1 MTQPTMTKKA
11 WLREVRFA
19 LLKRFIWG
27 REARR
32 LLNELQD
39 HYEASVSS
47 LKKEGLEES
56 LVEERALSSMGNPQ
70 QIAKVAAEELHPIL
84 LQAKQALLVVLALL
98 VPLALFSI
106 WLHWS
111 GDRELAQAQEVLLA
125 KGEKLNIK
133 ELVPPAPPEAD
144 NFFADP
150 LWMEFTVSDRKDSKF
165 IDPKKRQL
173 SQWESVPLS
182 SQEILKLKEFLPSS
196 GDCQRREAARNLFRS
211 LKEQKDPQKQR
222 EEATLLLGLIAPSQL
237 VLDGIAELSKR
248 SGASFPVPY
257 ELGPSTPLP
266 EITAMMN
273 LSQILSEKAFSELI
287 LGKNREAAS
296 DVLTLLRLS
305 TMLRNEPIL
314 ITSLVSLSMASLGR
328 EAINAG
334 LQRHAWTDTEL
345 TQMQRLLEAMDFKA
359 AYLFA
364 LRGERLFAASTT
376 SKQIIEAFQSSG
388 ETLPPWVPG
397 QAMYAI
403 EIILSKNKA
412 LNALLIQRQLDSLA
426 STMVRG
432 WNNASAPSINQEF
445 EALVGKNPFN
455 RLIYALDYISIPAIA
470 SITQKITEGQTQIE
484 QCLIACSLERYR
496 IARGTYPA
504 SLDALTPEYLA
515 KLPNSPI
522 TGQAMSYSLQ
532 PDGTFLLWTP
542 GWNLKSLGGKPAEF
556 RGDGDIV
563 WNQPLPQKSRAM
575 TQEAK

>member
-1 MTQPTMTKKA
+1 MTKKA

-237 VLDGIAELSKR
+237 VLDRIAELSMR

-314 ITSLVSLSMASLGR
+314 ITSLVSLSMASLGQ
-328 EAINAG
+328 EAINVG
-334 LQRHAWTDTEL
+334 LQRHAWTDPEL
-345 TQMQRLLEAMDFKA
+345 NQMQRLLEPMDFKA

-364 LRGERLFAASTT
+364 LRGERLTVTLTT
-376 SKQIIEAFQSSG
+376 TKQIKELPRGVI
-388 ETLPPWVPG
+388 LPPWVPG

-426 STMVRG
+426 STMESG
-432 WNNASAPSINQEF
+432 WNNASGPSMIQEL
-445 EALVGKNPFN
+445 EALTGKNPFN
-455 RLIYALDYISIPAIA
+455 KLIYALEYMSIPAF
-470 SITQKITEGQTQIE
+470 SNITQKCAECQTQIE

-542 GWNLKSLGGKPAEF
+542 GWNLKSLGGKAGEF

-563 WNQPLPQKSRAM
+563 WNQPLPKKPKESSKA
-575 TQEAK
+575 AK

>member
-1 MTQPTMTKKA
+1 MTQPAMTKKA

-56 LVEERALSSMGNPQ
+56 LVEERALSFMGNPQ

-84 LQAKQALLVVLALL
+84 RQAKQALLVILALL

-111 GDRELAQAQEVLLA
+111 GDRELAQAREALLA

-133 ELVPPAPPEAD
+133 ELVPPVPPEAD

-150 LWMEFTVSDRKDSKF
+150 LWMEFIYRDRKDSKF

-173 SQWESVPLS
+173 SQWESAPLS
-182 SQEILKLKEFLPSS
+182 PQEILKLKEFLPSH
-196 GDCQRREAARNLFRS
+196 GDCQRREAARNLFKS
-211 LKEQKDPQKQR
+211 LREQKDPQKQR
-222 EEATLLLGLIAPSQL
+222 EEATLLLDLIAPSQL
-237 VLDGIAELSKR
+237 VLNRIAELSKR
-248 SGASFPVPY
+248 SGASFPLPY
-257 ELGPSTPLP
+257 ELGPLIPLP
-266 EITAMMN
+266 EVTQHLILT
-273 LSQILSEKAFSELI
+273 QILSEKAFSELI
-287 LGKNREAAS
+287 LGKNSEAAS

-305 TMLRNEPIL
+305 TMLRNEALL
-314 ITSLVSLSMASLGR
+314 ISSLVSLSMASLGQ

-334 LQRHAWTDTEL
+334 LQRHAWTDPEL
-345 TQMQRLLEAMDFKA
+345 TQMQRLLEPMDLKA

-364 LRGERLFAASTT
+364 LRGERLTMILTST
-376 SKQIIEAFQSSG
+376 KQVKE
-388 ETLPPWVPG
+388 LPRGVIFPSWVPG

-426 STMVRG
+426 STMGSG
-432 WNNASAPSINQEF
+432 WNNASGPSMIQEL
-445 EALVGKNPFN
+445 EALTGKNPFN
-455 RLIYALDYISIPAIA
+455 KLIYALEYMSIPAF
-470 SITQKITEGQTQIE
+470 SNITQKCTECQTQIE

-496 IARGTYPA
+496 IAHGTYPA

-522 TGQAMSYSLQ
+522 TGQGMSYSLQ
-532 PDGTFLLWTP
+532 PDGTFLLWTL
-542 GWNLKSLGGKPAEF
+542 GWNLKSLGGKTGEF

-563 WNQPLPQKSRAM
+563 WNQPLPKNP
-575 TQEAK
+575 KP